1 MELLNKPYPKNYE
14 IPTFSLFDGQKRSA
28 LEHVS
33 KFLDAIGPHVRDS
46 NLCLREY
53 FKSLTNQAYTWYAT
67 LQPASVKT
75 WDNMVE
81 IFCGKFFCVEEKV
94 TLHTLHSV
102 KQKASERLLDFIKQ
116 FQDIALN
123 CYVNHEERELIEI
136 CTDNMLPDYRAHL
149 ENLDI
154 AQFTQLLQ
162 KARKTIVS
170 VKTVEKSRA
179 DKRSTLHAFVVTSSN
194 DTRNKKKRGKEK
206 EFEEWLAIPC
216 TTKEMHAIIDKWIAG
231 GLWMVS

>member
-1 MELLNKPYPKNYE
+1 
-14 IPTFSLFDGQKRSA
+14 
-28 LEHVS
+28 
-33 KFLDAIGPHVRDS
+33 
-46 NLCLREY
+46 
-53 FKSLTNQAYTWYAT
+53 
-67 LQPASVKT
+67 
-75 WDNMVE
+75 MVE
-81 IFCGKFFCVEEKV
+81 IFCGKFFRVEEKV

-102 KQKASERLLDFIKQ
+102 KQKAGERLLDFIKQ
-116 FQDIALN
+116 FQDIALD

-136 CTDNMLPDYRAHL
+136 CIDNMLPDYRAHL

-162 KARKTIVS
+162 KARKTIVL
-170 VKTVEKSRA
+170 VKTVERSRA

-206 EFEEWLAIPC
+206 EFEEWPAIPC
-216 TTKEMHAIIDKWIAG
+216 TTKEMHAIIDKWIVG